1 MTTPTPSIDWN
12 KYNFS
17 NTKPFSLKGI
27 ECFARVVHIHDGDTL
42 TAIIPL
48 LNDFYKFS
56 IRLAGI
62 DTCEIKSPNEKN
74 QTLALKARDRL
85 IDLIKT
91 TNKETKEEDEDEKQQ
106 HEKEEEEEEE
116 DIKPYLL
123 QHIELVFLSCQDFD
137 KYGRVL
143 AHVKK
148 NKDDSQTFSEI
159 LIQEKLAYPYDGKK
173 KLTDEEQLKYLS
185 L

>member
-1 MTTPTPSIDWN
+1 MTTPPIDWK

-27 ECFARVVHIHDGDTL
+27 ECFARVIQIHDGDTI

-48 LNDFYKFS
+48 MNNFYKFS
-56 IRLAGI
+56 IRLARI
-62 DTCEIKSPNEKN
+62 DTCEIHSPNEEN
-74 QTLALKARDRL
+74 QKVAIKARDRL
-85 IDLIKT
+85 IDLVKTTTNNSSSST
-91 TNKETKEEDEDEKQQ
+91 TNKK
-106 HEKEEEEEEE
+106 EEE
-116 DIKPYLL
+116 DIKPYL
-123 QHIELVFLSCQDFD
+123 QKNIELVYISCQDFD

-143 AHVKK
+143 ADVKK

-173 KLTDEEQLKYLS
+173 KLNDEEQLKYLS
-185 L
+185 LL

>member
-1 MTTPTPSIDWN
+1 MTTPTPSIDWK

-27 ECFARVVHIHDGDTL
+27 ECFARVVHIHDGDTI

-62 DTCEIKSPNEKN
+62 DTCEMKSPNEKN

-85 IDLIKT
+85 IHLIKT
-91 TNKETKEEDEDEKQQ
+91 TNKTTKEEDEDEKQQ
-106 HEKEEEEEEE
+106 
-116 DIKPYLL
+116 DIKPYLF

-173 KLTDEEQLKYLS
+173 KLNDEEQLKYLS

>member
-1 MTTPTPSIDWN
+1 MTSPLLPSSPPIDWN

-48 LNDFYKFS
+48 MNNFYKFS

-62 DTCEIKSPNEKN
+62 DTCEMKSPNQKN

-85 IDLIKT
+85 INLIKT
-91 TNKETKEEDEDEKQQ
+91 TTKVTKEKEEEKEDEKQQ
-106 HEKEEEEEEE
+106 

-123 QHIELVFLSCQDFD
+123 RNIELVYLSCQDFD

-173 KLTDEEQLKYLS
+173 KIKR
-185 L
+185 

>member
-1 MTTPTPSIDWN
+1 MTTQTPSIDWN

-62 DTCEIKSPNEKN
+62 DTCEMKSPNEEN

-91 TNKETKEEDEDEKQQ
+91 TNKATKEEEEEKEDEKQQ
-106 HEKEEEEEEE
+106 

-123 QHIELVFLSCQDFD
+123 QHIELVYLSCQDFD